1 MDADEILIL
10 EKGVITERGN
20 HTELLKADGLYA
32 RLWSMQSGNTGRS
45 EPILKND
52 VEKTALLEI
61 LLEEDANAVKVESA
75 EEGA

>member
-1 MDADEILIL
+1 
-10 EKGVITERGN
+10 
-20 HTELLKADGLYA
+20 
-32 RLWSMQSGNTGRS
+32 MQSGNTGRS